1 MESKIVMPESIC
13 RDEVIDYIASRYSIS
28 PEQVIQHF
36 MCQDGIMNVSTARG
50 DKSVCFEENEME
62 ILRDMGIRPSSIEFS
77 K

>member
-28 PEQVIQHF
+28 PEQVIRHF
-36 MCQDGIMNVSTARG
+36 MCQDGIINASDEAEHVS
-50 DKSVCFEENEME
+50 FEENEME
-62 ILRDMGIRPSSIEFS
+62 ILRDMGIRPSIIEFCE